1 MQTNLRRVGISGLG
15 SFLPEK
21 VVTNVDLSK
30 YIDTS
35 DEWITQRT
43 GIRQRHFASDEET
56 PADMAVAASRQ
67 ALERS
72 GLPPEEVDCIILTST
87 VCDHHVPI
95 TACLVQDRL
104 GIPPG
109 RAGGYDLNAA
119 CSGFTFGLG
128 TAYHYVAMGTYD
140 NVLVIGS
147 ERVSSIL
154 DEHDRSS
161 YILFGDGAGAAV
173 VRPLEDA
180 GRGEILS
187 CSMKLKGD
195 YDVTYVEAG
204 GAARPCTPERVA
216 ERKHKLVL
224 HGRDIFKFA
233 VRSFAELV
241 RDALEPYG
249 REELGM
255 VLPHQV
261 NRRIVEA
268 AMEKLDIPMDK
279 VFLNI
284 DKYGNTGSASV
295 PIAMEEADR
304 LEKLPAGKL
313 VPIVAFGGGLTYGHV
328 LCRW

>member
-1 MQTNLRRVGISGLG
+1 MSQGIRKVGINGLG
-15 SFLPEK
+15 SKIPSHL
-21 VVTNVDLSK
+21 VTNEEISRNL
-30 YIDTS
+30 DTS

-43 GIRQRHFASDEET
+43 GIRQRYFASEDER
-56 PADMAVAASRQ
+56 PADMAIAASRQ
-67 ALERS
+67 AIARS
-72 GLPPEEVDCIILTST
+72 GLAPADIDCIVVTST
-87 VCDHHVPI
+87 ICDYHVPI
-95 TACLVQDRL
+95 TACLVQDGL
-104 GIPPG
+104 GIPEG

-119 CSGFTFGLG
+119 CSGFTFGLM
-128 TAYHYVAMGTYD
+128 TAYHYVAMGTYE
-140 NVLVIGS
+140 NVLVIGT

-154 DEHDRSS
+154 NPDDRSS

-173 VRPLEDA
+173 VQPLERA

-187 CSMKLKGD
+187 FSMKLKGD

-204 GAARPCTPERVA
+204 GAARPMNEERLA
-216 ERKHKLVL
+216 QKKHQLVL

-241 RDALEPYG
+241 GSALEPYG
-249 REELGM
+249 RKELGM

-268 AMEKLDIPMDK
+268 AMEKLEISMDK

-284 DKYGNTGSASV
+284 DKYGNCGSASV
-295 PIAMEEADR
+295 PIALEEADR
-304 LEKLPAGKL
+304 LGLFPRGKL
-313 VPIVAFGGGLTYGHV
+313 VPIVAFGGGLTFGHV